1 MTYLINLADKVVINS
16 VGSDN
21 LAAETSFHHIN
32 GINGS
37 TWSLYSRNLRVLDA
51 FDDVYGGVVV
61 DSDKLPAN
69 PSEFPPILRFSISH
83 WKKMVNPLP
92 VFRSSPTWTINYV
105 YLEISHT
112 LVEHLEG
119 KMLTLL
125 AQPWS
130 KWFLKS
136 VTIAAIREAYIL
148 WCGLWEIRAFWFY
161 DITCSWNQEAWIFH
175 LILFMTASVASWK
188 LHVV

>member
-1 MTYLINLADKVVINS
+1 MLFFSSCFFISSVAVFFFFAAHMDKNLHFIMTYLINLADKVVISS

-92 VFRSSPTWTINYV
+92 VFRSSPT
-105 YLEISHT
+105 
-112 LVEHLEG
+112 
-119 KMLTLL
+119 
-125 AQPWS
+125 
-130 KWFLKS
+130 
-136 VTIAAIREAYIL
+136 
-148 WCGLWEIRAFWFY
+148 
-161 DITCSWNQEAWIFH
+161 
-175 LILFMTASVASWK
+175 
-188 LHVV
+188 